1 MIKKFN
7 QLKRRKGF
15 TLVEC
20 IIAIAVFA
28 LLTGVILMILVNA
41 QTQAV
46 KSKESEEDLNN
57 LIENVVGDDTYKK
70 YSSDSSNKLVLNFG
84 SGKTFEI
91 TYDTVAGYKNY
102 VKCNPDSGADSCG
115 FVGNNTDFMGG
126 KSVADFLSDGDEY
139 VCPQCGETVE
149 QTLVCEGCLN
159 EGDYNDTTKFSCSS
173 ATGSYVCLNCGGGSV
188 KGKDIEEAVTADSDF
203 QVSGLTANSIR
214 YGRVDLPTETKSLIQ
229 ERDSSGNIVENSCN
243 VAIQYEH
250 KYDNLTLPGVYTMTF
265 SGIDSTVSEVNIY
278 LPPWYVIGSLTCP
291 PLSSYT
297 ARAEQNDLSN
307 HDATDSNMSHII
319 IEKTSTSFPGT
330 VTISFTLTNY
340 KNGYSFDYDYR
351 QPYDVDGDGSLSTD
365 ENNCRGL
372 IGYWFRIGQHRSGSA
387 TTYKTN
393 AAGEETDIVTK
404 DIVTSVSYPDGFTN

>member
-84 SGKTFEI
+84 TDKTFEI

-115 FVGNNTDFMGG
+115 YVGNNTDFMGG

-139 VCPQCGETVE
+139 TCPQCGEVAK
-149 QTLVCEGCLN
+149 QTLLCEGCLN
-159 EGDYNDTTKFSCSS
+159 EGDYNDTAKFGCSS

-214 YGRVDLPTETKSLIQ
+214 YGKVNFSTKPDTLIETGNVDCRIKI
-229 ERDSSGNIVENSCN
+229 D
-243 VAIQYEH
+243 YEH
-250 KYDNLTLPGVYTMTF
+250 KFDNLTLPGVYTMTF
-265 SGIDSTVSEVNIY
+265 DSFTGTAPASIDIY
-278 LPPWYVIGSLTCP
+278 LPPWYVIGSLTTP
-291 PLSSYT
+291 ASSSFT
-297 ARAEQNDLSN
+297 ATAYQEDLSE
-307 HDATDSNMSHII
+307 SNIANKDKMSHIRI
-319 IEKTSTSFPGT
+319 DATSDSLPGI
-330 VTISFTLTNY
+330 VKISFTLTNY

-351 QPYDVDGDGSLSTD
+351 QPYDDGDSATD
-365 ENNCRGL
+365 DSNNYGL
-372 IGYWFRIGQHRSGSA
+372 IGYWFRIGKHRSSGA

-393 AAGEETDIVTK
+393 AAGEKTDIITEDTVT
-404 DIVTSVSYPDGFTN
+404 VSYPSGFVL